1 MEARMTYMLAFIG
14 FLVLL
19 RLFERAMER
28 SVTPFDPFDR
38 ITDFRRHMDRERDR
52 TNPPGKDL
60 TGGSYDKVA
69 LEQLRRVHERRRRIV
84 PDTGQRRR
92 KDDKR

>member
-1 MEARMTYMLAFIG
+1 MTYMLAFIG

-52 TNPPGKDL
+52 TNPPPKDL
-60 TGGSYDKVA
+60 TGRDYDPVA
-69 LEQLRRVHERRRRIV
+69 IEQLRRLHDRRRRVV
-84 PDTGQRRR
+84 PDTGERRR
-92 KDDKR
+92 KGDVR